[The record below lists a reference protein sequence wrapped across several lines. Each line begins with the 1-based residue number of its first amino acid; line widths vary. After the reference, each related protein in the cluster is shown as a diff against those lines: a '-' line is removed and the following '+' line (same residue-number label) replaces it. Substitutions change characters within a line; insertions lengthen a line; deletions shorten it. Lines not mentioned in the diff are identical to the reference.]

1 MVIFQVNH
9 VEYFGECMYTV
20 VPEKWLVETTRIV
33 GGKITTYDLQKV
45 TMIKMDSGRTNSTIR
60 PMEMD
65 VAKASATSKRK
76 HLCLPPNTG
85 NGYSLYIFLSGP
97 KKEGYKFF

>member
-1 MVIFQVNH
+1 MLNISG
-9 VEYFGECMYTV
+9 GECMYTV
-20 VPEKWLVETTRIV
+20 VPEKWLVETTGIV
-33 GGKITTYDLQKV
+33 GRKITTYDLQKV
-45 TMIKMDSGRTNSTIR
+45 TMITIDSGRTNSTTR

-76 HLCLPPNTG
+76 HLCPPPNTG

-97 KKEGYKFF
+97 KKEG